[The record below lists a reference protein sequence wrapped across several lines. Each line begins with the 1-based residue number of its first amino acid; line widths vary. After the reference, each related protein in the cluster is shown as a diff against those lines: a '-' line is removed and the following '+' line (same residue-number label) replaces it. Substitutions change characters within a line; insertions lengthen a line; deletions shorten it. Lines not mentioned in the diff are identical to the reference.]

1 MTEQSQNICK
11 KVPLELLLHRLQ
23 LGFDESFIKYRLYG
37 VQYILC
43 NLCTIHFTVLKWITI
58 REGFLEVRKIF
69 DQTVFQSGL

>member
-43 NLCTIHFTVLKWITI
+43 TVLKWIRICIQGTPYAFI
-58 REGFLEVRKIF
+58 ADLNFKYKQCWGV
-69 DQTVFQSGL
+69 TSYM

>member
-37 VQYILC
+37 VQYIC
-43 NLCTIHFTVLKWITI
+43 VQFEMNKNMHPGYPVCFHC
-58 REGFLEVRKIF
+58 GP
-69 DQTVFQSGL
+69 